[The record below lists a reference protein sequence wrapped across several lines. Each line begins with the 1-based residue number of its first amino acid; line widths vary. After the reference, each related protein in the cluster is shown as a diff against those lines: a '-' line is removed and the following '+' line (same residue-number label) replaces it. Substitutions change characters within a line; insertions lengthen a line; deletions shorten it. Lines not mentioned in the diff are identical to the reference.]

1 MESRVDSSGGQ
12 PNTIMIQLVSQQP
25 SSSGHAQAMPIS
37 VQAIPLFP
45 GSRTANEQSRP
56 SDSLSPNMRPP
67 AKAPPRMHSRIRPEM
82 CAPPKRMSSQNEF
95 KCSYP
100 RYSSSGVNQPPVR
113 YVVRSADR
121 MLPIYIPSPRTASNS
136 LGNVRGGRMEG
147 ECPCCGVPLI
157 PGKETLGLLPPQE
170 KENLGRRDQ
179 ATNTDG
185 QTDLVDLQTICE
197 SLGRAVMA
205 AAMAAME
212 SAQKNHLEKPTLVS
226 RSTGPERSK
235 DPTNITFQKH
245 TQSPSQNKQKQLEAE
260 ITGDETTSA
269 DEKIVSDDEKRV
281 SQHKTSFLNTVLVG
295 RKLTIGEKSSDE
307 MLELTI
313 PSRLSDGRFHV
324 EYPKTPRPT
333 PEFIRASVNIPY
345 GSASEHSRLN
355 SGALETGGTPIGNS
369 NIISMC
375 QRAGLVLAKPLT
387 SAGKPL
393 VGNQVSALI
402 AAEDFRSVSIR
413 RRFPTEK
420 LPPAKTTETSG
431 PTSPN
436 SSLTAVKQS
445 EDP

>member
-1 MESRVDSSGGQ
+1 MESRVASSGGQ

-45 GSRTANEQSRP
+45 GSQTANEQSRP
-56 SDSLSPNMRPP
+56 SDSMSPNMRAP
-67 AKAPPRMHSRIRPEM
+67 AKTPPRMHSRIRPEM

-95 KCSYP
+95 KCSCP

-113 YVVRSADR
+113 YVVRPADR
-121 MLPIYIPSPRTASNS
+121 MLPIYIPPPRIASNS
-136 LGNVRGGRMEG
+136 VGNVRGGRMER
-147 ECPCCGVPLI
+147 ECPCCGGLMI
-157 PGKETLGLLPPQE
+157 PGKETSGLPPPE
-170 KENLGRRDQ
+170 ETENPGRRDQ

-185 QTDLVDLQTICE
+185 QTDLVNLQTICE

-226 RSTGPERSK
+226 RSTGPDPK
-235 DPTNITFQKH
+235 DPSNITFQEH
-245 TQSPSQNKQKQLEAE
+245 TPSPSQTKQKQLETE
-260 ITGDETTSA
+260 ITGDETPSA
-269 DEKIVSDDEKRV
+269 GENIFSDDDHRTSK
-281 SQHKTSFLNTVLVG
+281 QKTSFSKTVLVG
-295 RKLTIGEKSSDE
+295 RKLTASEKSSEE
-307 MLELTI
+307 MVELTI
-313 PSRLSDGRFHV
+313 PSLLSDGRFRV

-333 PEFIRASVNIPY
+333 PEFIRASVNLPY
-345 GSASEHSRLN
+345 GSASEHSRLT
-355 SGALETGGTPIGNS
+355 SGALETGRTPIGNS

-387 SAGKPL
+387 SAGKHL
-393 VGNQVSALI
+393 VGNQASALV
-402 AAEDFRSVSIR
+402 AAEDYRSASIR
-413 RRFPTEK
+413 RRLPTEK
-420 LPPAKTTETSG
+420 LPQAKSTETSG